1 MLLNLNQHASKKYC
15 QPLVHVAI
23 HRDRSLFPWKDC
35 PNLSKFLWTICPRR
49 TRSIPNEK
57 VCFPHR
63 HAYQRVQGFS
73 CMERALCVMQNKD
86 CSYTPSF
93 YNIPLFVL
101 FFQCSLAFYLF
112 HSVYF
117 FICFTT
123 ARFLVRW
130 KCHSF
135 LTDLSTAA
143 AVLFVPSFVPKPFP
157 QRQLMIQ
164 SDQRF
169 VWPKHLRAVFLY
181 FHTLAQN
188 SFSLL
193 SLPVLLPTCLPVV
206 NLLLLT
212 SFSHPTHWNVVCA
225 HHTLHHWIGNWSFIR
240 TSLRYV
246 QVIFCYCF
254 QMSSSE

>member
-1 MLLNLNQHASKKYC
+1 MHQRSTVSLLFMLRSTEIDHCSREKIALILASFYE
-15 QPLVHVAI
+15 LFALDAI
-23 HRDRSLFPWKDC
+23 IPMTNR
-35 PNLSKFLWTICPRR
+35 
-49 TRSIPNEK
+49 RSIPNEK

-101 FFQCSLAFYLF
+101 FSLCSLAFYLF

-123 ARFLVRW
+123 ARFLVWW

-212 SFSHPTHWNVVCA
+212 SFSHPTLCGMLCA
-225 HHTLHHWIGNWSFIR
+225 HITPCTIELGIGPSFGHHSDMYR
-240 TSLRYV
+240 
-246 QVIFCYCF
+246 
-254 QMSSSE
+254 